1 MFLNEPAIDERVTA
15 TAVYECIGVNE
26 DRAIHVG
33 DADLYLQLS
42 SMFQGDLSF
51 CLFVLWGGFWSNN
64 G

>member
-1 MFLNEPAIDERVTA
+1 MFLNEPAIDDRVTA

-26 DRAIHVG
+26 DRAIRVG

-42 SMFQGDLSF
+42 SMFQGDSSF
-51 CLFVLWGGFWSNN
+51 CHFCLWGGLRSSN